1 MSTLGID
8 RRRFLKAGMVA
19 ATAGIL
25 ETQQAFAAR
34 LAELPVPGREGQGFV
49 ELRDAYA
56 LSPDITYFNHASI
69 GTIPKIVRE
78 AQHQYQELCETN
90 PWLYIWD
97 EGWPDGREVIRR
109 KAAAAMGCGVEEMAL
124 THNTTE
130 GFNMLA
136 LGLPL
141 GPGDEVL
148 FSSLNHAGASVC
160 WTYQAEARGFSVKR
174 FDFPVGRAA
183 ELSEDDLVA
192 AYEREITPSTKVLVF
207 PHIDNIVG
215 FRYPVRKMAEMAR
228 GKGVRYVAVDGAQA
242 AGMIDFAVSDLGV
255 DFYSTSP
262 HKWLQGP
269 KESGLLYVKDG
280 VLDDVRA
287 MWVTWGHAQWK
298 GTVRVF
304 EDYGT
309 RNMPELMALGHA
321 IDFQNE
327 LGARA
332 KEERYRRLWQ
342 HFMDEVDRRSGL
354 LWRSPVTWDFGSGLF
369 AIEREGHKSGE
380 VSRQLFQ
387 EHGYVFRPFA
397 TQGLNTMR
405 ISPNVFN
412 TEDEIDRFL
421 DVLQAL

>member
-1 MSTLGID
+1 MSPFDID
-8 RRRFLKAGMVA
+8 RRQFMKAGMAA

-34 LAELPVPGREGQGFV
+34 LAELPVAGGAGQAFV

-56 LSPDITYFNHASI
+56 LSPEITYFNHASI

-78 AQHQYQELCETN
+78 AQINYQELCETN

-97 EGWPDGREVIRR
+97 EGWPDGREVVRR
-109 KAAAAMGCGVEEMAL
+109 KAAAAMGCAVEEMAL

-141 GPGDEVL
+141 GPGDDVL

-160 WTYQAEARGFSVKR
+160 WNYQAEARGFSVKR
-174 FDFPVGRAA
+174 FDFPVDRAA
-183 ELSEDDLVA
+183 ELTEDDLVA

-215 FRYPVRKMAEMAR
+215 FRYPVRKMADMAR
-228 GKGVRYVAVDGAQA
+228 SKGVRFVAVDGAQA
-242 AGMIDFAVSDLGV
+242 TGMIDFAVSDLGV

-269 KESGLLYVKDG
+269 KESGLLYVKEG
-280 VLDDVRA
+280 VLEDVRA
-287 MWVTWGHAQWK
+287 MWVTWGHARWK

-309 RNMPELMALGHA
+309 RNMPDLMALGHA

-327 LGARA
+327 LGAGA
-332 KEERYRRLWQ
+332 KEERYRRLWR
-342 HFMDEVDRRSGL
+342 HFMAEVDRRSGVV
-354 LWRSPVTWDFGSGLF
+354 WRSPVTWDFGAGLY
-369 AIEREGHKSGE
+369 AIEREGHESGD
-380 VSRQLFQ
+380 VSRQLFH

>member
-1 MSTLGID
+1 MSPFDID
-8 RRRFLKAGMVA
+8 RRKFMKVGMVA

-25 ETQQAFAAR
+25 ETQQAFAAS
-34 LAELPVPGREGQGFV
+34 LAELPAAGGAGQGFV

-56 LSPDITYFNHASI
+56 LSPEITYFNHASI

-78 AQHQYQELCETN
+78 AQHRYQELCETN
-90 PWLYIWD
+90 PWLYIWA
-97 EGWPDGREVIRR
+97 EGWPNGREVVRR
-109 KAAAAMGCGVEEMAL
+109 KAAGAMGCAVEELAL

-160 WTYQAEARGFSVKR
+160 WNYQAEARGFSVKR

-228 GKGVRYVAVDGAQA
+228 GRGVRFVAVDGAQA
-242 AGMIDFAVSDLGV
+242 VGMIDFAVSDLGV

-269 KESGLLYVKDG
+269 KESGLLYVKESA
-280 VLDDVRA
+280 LEDVRA
-287 MWVTWGHAQWK
+287 MWVTWGHARWK

-332 KEERYRRLWQ
+332 KEERYRHLWE
-342 HFMDEVDRRSGL
+342 HFMAEVDRRSGVI
-354 LWRSPVTWDFGSGLF
+354 WRSPVTWDFGSGLF

-405 ISPNVFN
+405 ISPNFFN

-421 DVLQAL
+421 DILQAL

>member
-1 MSTLGID
+1 MSPLDID
-8 RRRFLKAGMVA
+8 RRHFLKAGMVA

-25 ETQQAFAAR
+25 ETRQAFAER
-34 LAELPVPGREGQGFV
+34 LAELPTRGGAGQGFV
-49 ELRDAYA
+49 ELRAAYA

-78 AQHQYQELCETN
+78 AQCKYQELCETN

-97 EGWPDGREVIRR
+97 QGWPDGRELIRA
-109 KAAAAMGCGVEEMAL
+109 KAAAAMGCDVEEMAL

-160 WTYQAEARGFSVKR
+160 WNYQAEARGFSVKQ

-183 ELSEDDLVA
+183 ELSADDLVA
-192 AYEREITPSTKVLVF
+192 AYEREITPSTQVLVF

-228 GKGVRYVAVDGAQA
+228 GKGVRFIAVDGAQA
-242 AGMIDFAVSDLGV
+242 AGMIDFAVSDMGV

-269 KESGLLYVKDG
+269 KESGLLYVSRE
-280 VLDDVRA
+280 VLDEVRA
-287 MWVTWGHAQWK
+287 MWVTWGHARWK

-327 LGARA
+327 LGAKA
-332 KEERYRRLWQ
+332 KEERYRQLWE
-342 HFMDEVDRRSGL
+342 HFSDEVDRRPGVI
-354 LWRSPVTWDFGSGLF
+354 WRSPVTWDFGSGLF
-369 AIEREGHKSGE
+369 AIEREGRQSGE
-380 VSRQLFQ
+380 VSQQLFR
-387 EHGYVFRPFA
+387 EHGYVFRPFS

>member
-1 MSTLGID
+1 M
-8 RRRFLKAGMVA
+8 A
-19 ATAGIL
+19 AAAASIV
-25 ETQQAFAAR
+25 ETQGAFAAR
-34 LAELPVPGREGQGFV
+34 LAELPEAARAGESFV

-56 LSPDITYFNHASI
+56 LDPKLTYFNHASI

-78 AQHQYQELCETN
+78 AQHEYQELCETN

-97 EGWPDGREVIRR
+97 EGWPNGREVIRR
-109 KAAAAMGCGVEEMAL
+109 KAAEALGCSVEEMAL
-124 THNTTE
+124 VHNTTE
-130 GFNMLA
+130 GFNILA

-141 GPGDEVL
+141 APGDEVL

-160 WTYQAEARGFSVKR
+160 WNYQSEARGFSVKR
-174 FDFPVGRAA
+174 FDFPVQRAA
-183 ELSEDDLVA
+183 ELTQDDLLA
-192 AYEREITPSTKVLVF
+192 AYEREITPATRVLVF

-215 FRYPVRKMAEMAR
+215 FRYPVRRMAEMAR
-228 GKGVRYVAVDGAQA
+228 SKGVQFVAVDGAQA
-242 AGMIDFAVSDLGV
+242 AGMIDLAVSDLGV
-255 DFYSTSP
+255 DFYATSP

-269 KESGLLYVKDG
+269 KESGLLYVNES
-280 VLDDVRA
+280 VREQVRA
-287 MWVTWGHAQWK
+287 MWVTWGHARWK
-298 GTVRVF
+298 DSVRVF

-332 KEERYRRLWQ
+332 KEERYRQLWQ
-342 HFMDEVDRRSGL
+342 HFLTEVDRRPGL
-354 LWRSPVTWDFGSGLF
+354 IWRSPRTWEFSSGLF
-369 AIEREGHKSGE
+369 AIEREGHRSGE
-380 VSRQLFQ
+380 VFQRLFQ

-412 TEDEIDRFL
+412 TKAEIDRFL

>member
-1 MSTLGID
+1 M
-8 RRRFLKAGMVA
+8 KAGMTA
-19 ATAGIL
+19 AAASIL
-25 ETQQAFAAR
+25 DTQQAFAAR
-34 LAELPVPGREGQGFV
+34 LAELPAARGEQGSFP

-56 LSPDITYFNHASI
+56 LAPDLTYFNHASI
-69 GTIPKIVRE
+69 GTIPKIVRQ
-78 AQHQYQELCETN
+78 AQHEYQQLCETN

-97 EGWPDGREVIRR
+97 DGWPNGREVIRG
-109 KAAAAMGCGVEEMAL
+109 KAAVALGCAAEEMAL

-130 GFNMLA
+130 AFNMLA

-141 GPGDEVL
+141 GPGDEVV

-160 WTYQAEARGFSVKR
+160 WSYQAEARGFSVKR
-174 FDFPVGRAA
+174 FDFPVARAA
-183 ELSEDDLVA
+183 ELGEDDLVA
-192 AYEREITPSTKVLVF
+192 AYEREISPATKVLVF

-215 FRYPVRKMAEMAR
+215 FRYPVKKMAGMAR
-228 GKGVRYVAVDGAQA
+228 AKGVQFVAVDGAQA

-255 DFYSTSP
+255 DFYATSP

-269 KESGLLYVKDG
+269 KESGLLYVNEG
-280 VLDDVRA
+280 VLDQVRP
-287 MWVTWGHAQWK
+287 MWVTWGHARWR

-332 KEERYRRLWQ
+332 KEERYRHLWQ
-342 HFMDEVDRRSGL
+342 HFLTAVDRRPGVI
-354 LWRSPVTWDFGSGLF
+354 WRSPRSWGFGSGLF
-369 AIEREGHKSGE
+369 AIELEGHRSSE
-380 VSRQLFQ
+380 VFEKLIR

-421 DVLQAL
+421 DVLQSL